1 MGRFVALLGAL
12 FSQVFLVFS
21 CKYSAGLYICE
32 MQNHK
37 FSVGQKVK
45 YYNRVRTTAAQ
56 GEYEIVRLLPAEEGQ
71 FQYRIKSEL
80 ERNERV
86 AAEDQLNPPKAAI

>member
-1 MGRFVALLGAL
+1 
-12 FSQVFLVFS
+12 
-21 CKYSAGLYICE
+21 

-45 YYNRVRTTAAQ
+45 FQNRIRGASVP
-56 GEYEIVRLLPAEEGQ
+56 GEYEIVRLLPEEEGQ
-71 FQYRIKSEL
+71 LLYRIKSTL

-86 AAEDQLNPPKAAI
+86 AAEDQLNTLKAPV

>member
-1 MGRFVALLGAL
+1 LAKA
-12 FSQVFLVFS
+12 
-21 CKYSAGLYICE
+21 YIYF

-37 FSVGQKVK
+37 FSVGQRVK
-45 YYNRVRTTAAQ
+45 FYNRVRAAAAQ

-86 AAEDQLNPPKAAI
+86 AAEDQLNPPKATI

>member
-1 MGRFVALLGAL
+1 M
-12 FSQVFLVFS
+12 
-21 CKYSAGLYICE
+21 
-32 MQNHK
+32 
-37 FSVGQKVK
+37 
-45 YYNRVRTTAAQ
+45 RTTAAQ